1 VLGVSPGVRE
11 HGRAVAQ
18 VALALGQALLAAGA
32 EMDLAL
38 LEAAALCHDL
48 SKGQPD
54 HAGAGAE
61 VLRQWGWDPV
71 AMAVETHMDISP
83 AAQGPPSVAEVL
95 YLADKLVEGRRL
107 VGLEE
112 RFAAKLARHG
122 ADPVLAKAIQTRWHN
137 ASIIAARLEQAC
149 GLPLGSITEPQEQQS
164 DY

>member
-1 VLGVSPGVRE
+1 MTMAGSFTRQT
-11 HGRAVAQ
+11 GRIL
-18 VALALGQALLAAGA
+18 VALALVGAVGWWLLQPRPSDR
-32 EMDLAL
+32 ER
-38 LEAAALCHDL
+38 LEEL
-48 SKGQPD
+48 
-54 HAGAGAE
+54 
-61 VLRQWGWDPV
+61 V
-71 AMAVETHMDISP
+71 AR
-83 AAQGPPSVAEVL
+83 AQQGFENRSVGEIMSCVAQDYRDDSGLTRAEVL